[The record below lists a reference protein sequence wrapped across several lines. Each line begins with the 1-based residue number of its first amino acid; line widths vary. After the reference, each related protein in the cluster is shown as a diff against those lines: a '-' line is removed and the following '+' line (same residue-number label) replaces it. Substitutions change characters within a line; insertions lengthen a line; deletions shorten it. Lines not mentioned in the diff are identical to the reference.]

1 MVDSWAFGS
10 YSNWPVGMTLEKHQ
24 NLRANIDRLYFAG
37 EGTSAQYFGF
47 LQGAWYEG
55 RDVGLRIAGLLG
67 GEWETGECNCNT
79 TIGCGSMVYYSKLHG
94 TTYLDEYNVSNGWPT
109 SSFVNNLETN

>member
-1 MVDSWAFGS
+1 MAYGS

-37 EGTSAQYFGF
+37 EATSAQYFGF
-47 LQGAWYEG
+47 LQGAFYEG

-67 GEWETGECNCNT
+67 GSGRETGECNANT
-79 TIGCGSMVYYSKLHG
+79 TIGCGSMDYYSTLHG
-94 TTYLDEYNVSNGWPT
+94 TTHLDEYNVSNGWPT
-109 SSFVNNLETN
+109 SSFVDNV